1 MYSKHPTKEG
11 LFKYEGR
18 NDDVLVL
25 SNGEK
30 VVTLPLEGI
39 LKGAPGVS
47 EAIVLGQGHFE
58 IAALLELTE
67 EAQNLS
73 KEDFLKSIDPAIKA
87 GNKLMPKFAK
97 LSVENIMV
105 TKSEKPLV
113 KTAKGTAVRSQC
125 LKLYADEIEDLYT
138 ASAAVDASK
147 FPLLSTDDIST
158 TTTSLITIYEGIV
171 DFQVDANTDVFVLGF
186 DSLGVMTAVRK
197 IKAII
202 AAEKPE
208 VAQLVTPSLLYSN
221 PTIKQLAESLHNLS
235 SGAKVDDRSQA
246 VKVFDKFIE
255 GIPNTKLTIPASPE
269 KINVVLTGSTGS
281 LGAYLIDTLIASP
294 MVAHVFALNRAAD
307 GKAKQTQSNTTRK
320 LGVDF
325 SKVIFLQASMGEKN
339 LGLKQEDYDIIKS
352 SAHCIIHNQ
361 WQVDFNLSLPSF
373 EPHIAGLRNLIDLS
387 ITSELHPYIIF
398 TSTISGVGSYFHIY
412 PDEKFIPEAVFDN
425 LGVSLPMGYA
435 IGKQIGEKM
444 LNVASKRTGL
454 RTCVARIGQVSG
466 PAEKLG
472 GTWNKQEWLPSLV
485 VSSAYLKKLPAQM
498 ACIDWIPVDILAEV
512 LVDVSLDDTADVTP
526 YEKSAVY
533 NLANKNIVEW
543 EDMVPTIL
551 PYMPADI
558 KTVSME
564 EWVKSLQQSAQQQEV
579 NTAANPAVKLVEF
592 FSGTAEQVE
601 MGKQMIIEN
610 AAKHSSTMRSLVP
623 VKSEWMSYW
632 MEGWGLHKQ
641 K

>member
-1 MYSKHPTKEG
+1 M
-11 LFKYEGR
+11 
-18 NDDVLVL
+18 

-39 LKGAPGVS
+39 LKGASGVS

-58 IAALLELTE
+58 IAALLELNE
-67 EAQNLS
+67 DARKLS
-73 KEDFLKSIDPAIKA
+73 KEDFIKSIDSAIKA

-97 LSVENIMV
+97 LSTENIIF
-105 TKSEKPLV
+105 TDPGKPLV
-113 KTAKGTAVRSQC
+113 KTAKGTAVRSQS
-125 LKLYADEIEDLYT
+125 LKLYEDEIDGLYKF
-138 ASAAVDASK
+138 SAAVDASK
-147 FPLLSTDDIST
+147 FPLLSTDDISKT
-158 TTTSLITIYEGIV
+158 AASLITIYGGIV
-171 DFQVDANTDVFVLGF
+171 DFQVDTNTDVFVLGF

-202 AAEKPE
+202 DTEKPE

-235 SGAKVDDRSQA
+235 PDAKVDDRSQA
-246 VKVFDKFIE
+246 VKVYDKFIE
-255 GIPNTKLTIPASPE
+255 GIPTTKLTTPASPE
-269 KINVVLTGSTGS
+269 RINVVLTGSTGS

-294 MVAHVFALNRAAD
+294 NVAHIFALNRAAD
-307 GKAKQTQSNTTRK
+307 GKTKQTQSNNTRK
-320 LGVDF
+320 LKIDF
-325 SKVIFLQASMGEKN
+325 SKVTFLQASMGEKN
-339 LGLKQEDYDIIKS
+339 LGLKQEDYDAITS

-398 TSTISGVGSYFHIY
+398 TSTISGVGSYFHIN
-412 PDEKFIPEAVFDN
+412 PDEEFIPEVVFDN
-425 LGVSLPMGYA
+425 LGIALPMGYA

-444 LNVASKRTGL
+444 LDIASKRTGL

-466 PAEKLG
+466 PAERLG
-472 GTWNKQEWLPSLV
+472 GSWNKQEWLPSLV

-512 LVDVSLDDTADVTP
+512 LVDVSLHDTANVTP

-533 NLANKNIVEW
+533 NLANKNVVEW
-543 EDMVPTIL
+543 EDMVPTVL
-551 PYMPADI
+551 QYMPPDTT
-558 KTVSME
+558 TVPIE
-564 EWVKSLQQSAQQQEV
+564 DWVAALQQSSQQQEV

-592 FSGTAEQVE
+592 FSSSGEQVE
-601 MGKQMIIEN
+601 MGKKMIIEN
-610 AAKHSSTMRSLVP
+610 AAKNSSTMRGLVP
-623 VKSEWMSYW
+623 VKPEWMSYW
-632 MEGWGLHKQ
+632 MEGWGLHKRN
-641 K
+641 